1 MNKVEKEKLF
11 CPSQNTGCKG
21 YPVKSRQTKSNL
33 SFLHNT
39 VRERLA
45 EPESGVKEGTSL
57 ESLHRHKRA
66 GSDPS

>member
-1 MNKVEKEKLF
+1 MDKVEKEKLF
-11 CPSQNTGCKG
+11 SPSQNTGCRG
-21 YPVKSRQTKSNL
+21 YPVKSGQTKTNL

-39 VRERLA
+39 VRERLT
-45 EPESGVKEGTSL
+45 EPEEEVKEGTNL